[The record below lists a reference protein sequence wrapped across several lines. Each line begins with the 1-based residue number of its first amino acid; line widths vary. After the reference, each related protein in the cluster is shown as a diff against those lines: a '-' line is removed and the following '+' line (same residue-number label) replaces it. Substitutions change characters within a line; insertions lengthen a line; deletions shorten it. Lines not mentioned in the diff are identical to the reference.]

1 MMNSAFMKAR
11 AEALGN
17 WMRELPGELPQKLH
31 DTYQRLYSRAPEPAE
46 IDIAAQW
53 LGSNPPPE
61 RWHRYAQIL
70 LSAHELIQIQ

>member
-17 WMRELPGELPQKLH
+17 WMRELPGDLPQKLH
-31 DTYQRLYSRAPEPAE
+31 ATYQRLYSRAPESSE
-46 IDIAAQW
+46 IDLGVQW
-53 LGSNPPPE
+53 LGLNPASE
-61 RWHRYAQIL
+61 RWHHYAHVL